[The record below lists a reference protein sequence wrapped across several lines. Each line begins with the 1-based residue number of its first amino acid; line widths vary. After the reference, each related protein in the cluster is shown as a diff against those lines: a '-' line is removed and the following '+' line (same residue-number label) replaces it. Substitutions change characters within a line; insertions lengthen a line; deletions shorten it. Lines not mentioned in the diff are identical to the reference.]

1 MCFFVYGSVIFK
13 SRLLKLLGQLFILE
27 KKGKKETGEN
37 KRNKPKQKVNCAK
50 KIGVRCFAYF
60 VLAS

>member
-27 KKGKKETGEN
+27 KKKERKKLEKTREINQN
-37 KRNKPKQKVNCAK
+37 KR
-50 KIGVRCFAYF
+50 
-60 VLAS
+60 